1 MNGCFIEVTVLTG
14 LTASFETFIIIDLS
28 VLKILIEAVELASL

>member
-1 MNGCFIEVTVLTG
+1 MNGCFTEVTVLTG
-14 LTASFETFIIIDLS
+14 LTVSFETFIIIDLS